1 MEILRVENVIK
12 KFGDYAASNDVSFK
26 MRRGTVLGLLGP
38 NGAGKTTLIRM
49 ITNIISPDS
58 GTIYFND
65 KPVSSD
71 IQNKIGYL
79 PEERGLYKKLKV
91 IEQLEYFGMLK
102 GLNKQDASKSAKSW
116 LARMGASGW
125 ETKKIQELSKGM
137 QQKVQFISTVLHNP
151 EFLILD
157 EPFSGFDPINT
168 ELLKNIILEMKSN
181 GTSLI
186 LSTHVMAQAEEL
198 CDDICMINKGK
209 LVLNGN
215 ISHIKSSYG
224 KNTVIIEFSGE
235 NNFLNDIEDIEILSK
250 TNNRA
255 EFKINE
261 KSSDNRRLIEQIN
274 NAVDLH
280 KFELALPSLHEIFI
294 EVVSKKETV

>member
-26 MRRGTVLGLLGP
+26 MRKGTVLGLLGP

-198 CDDICMINKGK
+198 CDDICMVNKGK

-235 NNFLNDIEDIEILSK
+235 NNFLSDIEDIEILSK

-261 KSSDNRRLIEQIN
+261 KSSNNRRLIEQIN